1 MNKLTDCFH
10 VVIKLVAVNKSPV
23 SNKLLNHDDEG
34 EADAWA
40 ADKKILESSADERR
54 RDREVVKIAYL

>member
-23 SNKLLNHDDEG
+23 SNKLLNHDGEGEG
-34 EADAWA
+34 EADVWA
-40 ADKKILESSADERR
+40 ADKE
-54 RDREVVKIAYL
+54 YLNPLLMKGEGTEKL

>member
-23 SNKLLNHDDEG
+23 SNKLLNHDGEG
-34 EADAWA
+34 EGDVWA
-40 ADKKILESSADERR
+40 ADKE
-54 RDREVVKIAYL
+54 YLNPLLMKGEGTEKL

>member
-23 SNKLLNHDDEG
+23 SNKLLNHYGEG

-40 ADKKILESSADERR
+40 ADKE
-54 RDREVVKIAYL
+54 YLNPLLMKGEETEKL

>member
-23 SNKLLNHDDEG
+23 SNKLLNHDGEG
-34 EADAWA
+34 EADVGA
-40 ADKKILESSADERR
+40 ADKE
-54 RDREVVKIAYL
+54 YLNPLLIKGEGTEKL

>member
-23 SNKLLNHDDEG
+23 SNKLLNHDG
-34 EADAWA
+34 EADVWA
-40 ADKKILESSADERR
+40 ADKE
-54 RDREVVKIAYL
+54 YLNPLLMKGEGTEKL